1 MPELSQRTRS
11 IIVLS
16 MFLVG
21 LYIMIYGITA
31 AAILWLTP
39 GGRRR
44 PPDPPDPN
52 DPEIQ
57 RQWRLAQEAED
68 RLIEELG
75 LIPNPVFIQ
84 QDMLPADINFEDL
97 PEDFF
102 DPVPVNRPDPRGYAR
117 FDPVYIRRLRD
128 VEDDPDP
135 DDSDDPDDH
144 GGDVGTPIGPDLHL
158 AYQNGQYGTPTWE
171 QAFREIENGRKRT
184 HWMWYV
190 FPTLRGVREH
200 QMPRLIL
207 RKDQLRA
214 YISNDTLRRRLK
226 RIIVA
231 AADKIWDGVAAAA
244 LFGGPP
250 LGPLDAEKF
259 HECVTVFFLVTA
271 QWQHENRPEW
281 EWLHRRCNY
290 ALDALFSP
298 GDDRRPDVRPEER
311 LNQTALR
318 VFLGG

>member
-1 MPELSQRTRS
+1 MPELSQRTRA

-39 GGRRR
+39 YAGRRPR

-57 RQWRLAQEAED
+57 RQWRLAEEED
-68 RLIEELG
+68 QRFREQLG
-75 LIPNPVFIQ
+75 LWNPVFLLEDRPRLDRPFAAPVI
-84 QDMLPADINFEDL
+84 AWDIDK
-97 PEDFF
+97 P
-102 DPVPVNRPDPRGYAR
+102 
-117 FDPVYIRRLRD
+117 
-128 VEDDPDP
+128 EDDPDP
-135 DDSDDPDDH
+135 DDSDDSDDPDDPGDH

-190 FPTLRGVREH
+190 FPTLRGVRRH
-200 QMPRLIL
+200 QMPQLIL

-214 YISNDTLRRRLK
+214 YVSNDTLRRRLML
-226 RIIVA
+226 ITNA
-231 AADKIWDGVAAAA
+231 AAEQIHVHRVDPDE
-244 LFGGPP
+244 LFGGEP
-250 LGPLDAEKF
+250 LGYLDATKF

-271 QWQHENRPEW
+271 QWRRQNQPEW
-281 EWLHRRCNY
+281 ERLHTACAH
-290 ALDALFSP
+290 ALEALN
-298 GDDRRPDVRPEER
+298 PDVRPEER

>member
-1 MPELSQRTRS
+1 MPELSQRTRA

-21 LYIMIYGITA
+21 LYIMIYGITYA
-31 AAILWLTP
+31 ANDAIYRVLFGPPHP
-39 GGRRR
+39 GI
-44 PPDPPDPN
+44 PPDPN

-57 RQWRLAQEAED
+57 RQRRLAEEED
-68 RLIEELG
+68 QRFREQLG
-75 LIPNPVFIQ
+75 LWNPVFLLEDRPRLDRPFAAPVIAW
-84 QDMLPADINFEDL
+84 DMDKP
-97 PEDFF
+97 
-102 DPVPVNRPDPRGYAR
+102 
-117 FDPVYIRRLRD
+117 
-128 VEDDPDP
+128 EDDPDP
-135 DDSDDPDDH
+135 DDSDDSDDPDDPGDH

-231 AADKIWDGVAAAA
+231 AADKLWDGVAAAA